1 MSLTLLRS
9 IDPAKTSESP
19 DIANMQKRDLF
30 GKVASW
36 TTRFTGGRWGFA
48 LAFGTILVWAITGPI
63 FQFSDQWQ
71 LVMNTATSIIT
82 FLMVFLIQNAQNR
95 ESKAL
100 HLKLDEL
107 ILSTR
112 RARNELIDIELL
124 TEEQL
129 NRLGE
134 RYRRVSE
141 TCHANI
147 DDEAF
152 LNPHGND
159 PLAQSSSI
167 PVLVSPTN
175 SLTSQ

>member
-1 MSLTLLRS
+1 MSLKLLRAIKPAQS
-9 IDPAKTSESP
+9 IESP
-19 DIANMQKRDLF
+19 DVTNIPKRDLF
-30 GKVASW
+30 GQVASW
-36 TTRFTGGRWGFA
+36 TSKFAGGRWGFG
-48 LAFGTILVWAITGPI
+48 LAFTTILVWAITGPI
-63 FQFSDQWQ
+63 FRFSDQWQ

-134 RYRRVSE
+134 RYRRISE
-141 TCHANI
+141 TLHENI
-147 DDEAF
+147 NDEAF
-152 LNPHGND
+152 LDPHGRGTKA
-159 PLAQSSSI
+159 PSSANGTAG
-167 PVLVSPTN
+167 PQATAV
-175 SLTSQ
+175 

>member
-1 MSLTLLRS
+1 MPLKILRS
-9 IDPAKTSESP
+9 VEPAQSSDAP
-19 DIANMQKRDLF
+19 DVTNVPKRDLF
-30 GKVASW
+30 GKIATW
-36 TTRFTGGRWGFA
+36 TTRFTGGRWGFS
-48 LAFGTILVWAITGPI
+48 LAIGTTLVWAITGPI
-63 FQFSDQWQ
+63 FRFSDQWQ

-129 NRLGE
+129 DRLGE

-141 TCHANI
+141 VLHENI
-147 DDEAF
+147 NDDAF
-152 LNPHGND
+152 LDPHSNGQV
-159 PLAQSSSI
+159 AQR
-167 PVLVSPTN
+167 
-175 SLTSQ
+175 